1 MDHIERSGNVWKW
14 NITGVSIILT
24 IVVIFDRIFSL
35 NTVHLDKPV
44 MLDAWPQSPLFSDG
58 ISVTGCRRARA
69 ISQSGIGWRNAVR
82 SVQKPR
88 SSFCVAR

>member
-35 NTVHLDKPV
+35 NMVHLDKPV
-44 MLDAWPQSPLFSDG
+44 MLDAWPRVPFSLT
-58 ISVTGCRRARA
+58 VYL
-69 ISQSGIGWRNAVR
+69 
-82 SVQKPR
+82 
-88 SSFCVAR
+88 